1 MDTKIGLRASRRSSS
16 GAIRQ
21 SVCTNTMNHGYQA
34 KDEAPINSVFNTK
47 NSSGH
52 LHVI

>member
-21 SVCTNTMNHGYQA
+21 TVCTNTMNHGYQT
-34 KDEAPINSVFNTK
+34 KDEAQSNNAFILRIASFIYT
-47 NSSGH
+47 
-52 LHVI
+52 